1 MSVVERKSHGTKNER
16 LVKNM
21 CKKSTVAYG
30 DFIGQRMVGWCV
42 FNGKDFSFLSDK
54 QIKTRLQNNE
64 QVNGLTLDADGN
76 VIIDQEFTKSLMG
89 KSGLTFKPIVP
100 ADNEDEE
107 PVMNKY
113 YALVKVSKDKDGTKY
128 HFITNRCG
136 METFDEVQLKAMLE
150 VMDMGG
156 VRKDEKGALVIH
168 KAVDVESATTDQNK
182 PKEAPKGKKE
192 EVG

>member
-1 MSVVERKSHGTKNER
+1 
-16 LVKNM
+16 M

-76 VIIDQEFTKSLMG
+76 VVIDQEFTKSLMG
-89 KSGLTFKPIVP
+89 KSGLTFKPILPV
-100 ADNEDEE
+100 DNEDEE

-113 YALVKVSKDKDGTKY
+113 YALVKVSKDKSVTKY

-136 METFDEVQLKAMLE
+136 AETFDEVQLKAMLE

>member
-1 MSVVERKSHGTKNER
+1 
-16 LVKNM
+16 M
-21 CKKSTVAYG
+21 CKRCVVAYG

-54 QIKTRLQNNE
+54 QVKARLQSNE

-76 VIIDQEFTKSLMG
+76 VVIDQEFTKTLMG
-89 KSGLTFKPIVP
+89 KSGLTFKPILP

-113 YALVKVSKDKDGTKY
+113 YALVKVSKDKSGAKY

-136 METFDEVQLKAMLE
+136 AETFDETQLKAMLE

-156 VRKDEKGALVIH
+156 VRKDESGSLVIH
-168 KAVDVESATTDQNK
+168 KAVDVESATGGQNK
-182 PKEAPKGKKE
+182 PQSGSKDSKGSE
-192 EVG
+192 GVA

>member
-1 MSVVERKSHGTKNER
+1 
-16 LVKNM
+16 M

-54 QIKTRLQNNE
+54 QIKTRLQSNE

-76 VIIDQEFTKSLMG
+76 VVIDQEFTKSLMG

-113 YALVKVSKDKDGTKY
+113 YALVKVSKDKSGAKY

-136 METFDEVQLKAMLE
+136 METFDETQLKAMLE

-156 VRKDEKGALVIH
+156 VRKDESGALVIH
-168 KAVDVESATTDQNK
+168 KAVDVEKATESQNK

>member
-1 MSVVERKSHGTKNER
+1 
-16 LVKNM
+16 M

-54 QIKTRLQNNE
+54 QIKTRLQSNE

-76 VIIDQEFTKSLMG
+76 VVIDQEFTKSLMG

-113 YALVKVSKDKDGTKY
+113 YALVKVSKDKSGTKY

-136 METFDEVQLKAMLE
+136 METFDETQLKAMLE

-156 VRKDEKGALVIH
+156 VRKDESGALVIH
-168 KAVDVESATTDQNK
+168 KAVDVEKSTESQNK

>member
-1 MSVVERKSHGTKNER
+1 
-16 LVKNM
+16 M

-54 QIKTRLQNNE
+54 QIKTRLQSNE

-76 VIIDQEFTKSLMG
+76 VVIDQEFTKSLMG

-113 YALVKVSKDKDGTKY
+113 YALVKVSNDKSGAKY

-136 METFDEVQLKAMLE
+136 METFDETQLKAMLE

-156 VRKDEKGALVIH
+156 VRKDANGALVIH
-168 KAVDVESATTDQNK
+168 KAVDVEDTTVVQNK
-182 PKEAPKGKKE
+182 PKETPKGKKE

>member
-1 MSVVERKSHGTKNER
+1 
-16 LVKNM
+16 M

-54 QIKTRLQNNE
+54 QIKTRLQSNE

-76 VIIDQEFTKSLMG
+76 VVIDQEFTKSLMG

-113 YALVKVSKDKDGTKY
+113 YALVKVSKDKSGAKY

-136 METFDEVQLKAMLE
+136 METFDETQLKAMLE

-156 VRKDEKGALVIH
+156 VKKDESGALVIH
-168 KAVDVESATTDQNK
+168 KAVDVEKATESQNK

>member
-1 MSVVERKSHGTKNER
+1 
-16 LVKNM
+16 M

-54 QIKTRLQNNE
+54 QIKTRLQSNE

-76 VIIDQEFTKSLMG
+76 VVIDQEFTKSLMG
-89 KSGLTFKPIVP
+89 KSGLTFKPILPV
-100 ADNEDEE
+100 DNEDEE

-113 YALVKVSKDKDGTKY
+113 YALVKVSKDKSGAKY

-136 METFDEVQLKAMLE
+136 METFDETQLKAMLE

-156 VRKDEKGALVIH
+156 VKKDESGALVIH
-168 KAVDVESATTDQNK
+168 KAVDVEKDTESQNK

>member
-1 MSVVERKSHGTKNER
+1 
-16 LVKNM
+16 M

-54 QIKTRLQNNE
+54 QVKARLQINE
-64 QVNGLTLDADGN
+64 QVNGLKLDEEGDV
-76 VIIDQEFTKSLMG
+76 VIDTEFTKSLMG
-89 KSGLTFKPIVP
+89 KSGLTFKPILST
-100 ADNEDEE
+100 DNEDEE

-113 YALVKVSKDKDGTKY
+113 YALVKVAKDKDGSKY

-136 METFDEVQLKAMLE
+136 METFDEAQLKAMLE

-168 KAVDVESATTDQNK
+168 GAVEVEGTTGGQNK
-182 PKEAPKGKKE
+182 PQSGSKGSKGSE
-192 EVG
+192 GVA

>member
-1 MSVVERKSHGTKNER
+1 
-16 LVKNM
+16 M

-54 QIKTRLQNNE
+54 QIKTRLQSNE

-76 VIIDQEFTKSLMG
+76 VVIDQEFTKSLMG

-113 YALVKVSKDKDGTKY
+113 YALVKVSNDKSGAKY

-136 METFDEVQLKAMLE
+136 AETFDETQLKAMLE

-156 VRKDEKGALVIH
+156 VRKDESGALVIH
-168 KAVDVESATTDQNK
+168 KAVDVEGATESQNK
-182 PKEAPKGKKE
+182 TKEAPKSKKE

>member
-1 MSVVERKSHGTKNER
+1 
-16 LVKNM
+16 M

-54 QIKTRLQNNE
+54 QIKARLQINE
-64 QVNGLTLDADGN
+64 QVNGLKLDEEGN
-76 VIIDQEFTKSLMG
+76 VGIDLEFTKSLMG

-100 ADNEDEE
+100 TDNEDEE

-182 PKEAPKGKKE
+182 PKEALKGKKE

>member
-1 MSVVERKSHGTKNER
+1 
-16 LVKNM
+16 M

-54 QIKTRLQNNE
+54 QIKTRLQSNE

-76 VIIDQEFTKSLMG
+76 VVIDQEFTKSLMG

-113 YALVKVSKDKDGTKY
+113 YALVKVSKDKSGIKY

-136 METFDEVQLKAMLE
+136 METFDETQLKAMLE

-156 VRKDEKGALVIH
+156 VRKDESGALVIH
-168 KAVDVESATTDQNK
+168 KAVDVEKATESQNK

>member
-1 MSVVERKSHGTKNER
+1 
-16 LVKNM
+16 M

-54 QIKTRLQNNE
+54 QVKARLQINE

-89 KSGLTFKPIVP
+89 KSGLTFKPILPV
-100 ADNEDEE
+100 DNEDEE

-113 YALVKVSKDKDGTKY
+113 YALVKVSKDKSGAKY

-136 METFDEVQLKAMLE
+136 METFDETQLKAMLE

-156 VRKDEKGALVIH
+156 VKKDESGALVIH
-168 KAVDVESATTDQNK
+168 KAVDVENTTAVQNK

>member
-1 MSVVERKSHGTKNER
+1 
-16 LVKNM
+16 M

-54 QIKTRLQNNE
+54 QVKARLQIHE
-64 QVNGLTLDADGN
+64 QVNGLKLDAEGN
-76 VIIDQEFTKSLMG
+76 VVIDQEFTKTLMG
-89 KSGLTFKPIVP
+89 KSGLTFKPILP

-113 YALVKVSKDKDGTKY
+113 YALVHVTKGETGKKY

-136 METFDEVQLKAMLE
+136 MEVFDENQLKAMLE

-156 VRKDEKGALVIH
+156 VRKDEKGSLSVH
-168 KAVDVESATTDQNK
+168 KAVEVEGATGGASKAT
-182 PKEAPKGKKE
+182 EGSKGSKKNE
-192 EVG
+192 GVV

>member
-1 MSVVERKSHGTKNER
+1 
-16 LVKNM
+16 M

-54 QIKTRLQNNE
+54 QVKARLQINE
-64 QVNGLTLDADGN
+64 LVNGLKLDEDGN
-76 VIIDQEFTKSLMG
+76 VGIDLGFTKTLMG
-89 KSGLTFKPIVP
+89 KSGLTFKPILHS
-100 ADNEDEE
+100 DGEDEE

-113 YALVKVSKDKDGTKY
+113 YALVNVTKDKDGSKY

-136 METFDEVQLKAMLE
+136 METFDEAQLKAMLE

-168 KAVDVESATTDQNK
+168 RAVEVDGATGGQNK
-182 PKEAPKGKKE
+182 PQSGSKAKREGEA
-192 EVG
+192 

>member
-1 MSVVERKSHGTKNER
+1 
-16 LVKNM
+16 M

-54 QIKTRLQNNE
+54 QVKARLQLNE
-64 QVNGLTLDADGN
+64 QVNGLKLDEEGN
-76 VIIDQEFTKSLMG
+76 VGIDLEFTKSLMG
-89 KSGLTFKPIVP
+89 KSGLTFKPILP
-100 ADNEDEE
+100 ADGEDEE

-113 YALVKVSKDKDGTKY
+113 YALVKVTKDKDGTKY

-156 VRKDEKGALVIH
+156 VRKDEKGTLVIH
-168 KAVDVESATTDQNK
+168 GAVEVEGATEGQNK
-182 PKEAPKGKKE
+182 PQSGSKSSKSSEG
-192 EVG
+192 VV

>member
-1 MSVVERKSHGTKNER
+1 
-16 LVKNM
+16 M

-42 FNGKDFSFLSDK
+42 FNGKNFSFLSDK
-54 QIKTRLQNNE
+54 QVKARLQINE

-156 VRKDEKGALVIH
+156 VRKDENGALVIH
-168 KAVDVESATTDQNK
+168 KAVDVEKATESQNK

>member
-1 MSVVERKSHGTKNER
+1 
-16 LVKNM
+16 M

-76 VIIDQEFTKSLMG
+76 VVIDQEFTKSLMG
-89 KSGLTFKPIVP
+89 KSGLTFKPILPV
-100 ADNEDEE
+100 DNEDEE

-113 YALVKVSKDKDGTKY
+113 YALVKVSKDKSVTKY

-136 METFDEVQLKAMLE
+136 AETFDETQLKAMLE

-156 VRKDEKGALVIH
+156 VRKDANGALVIH
-168 KAVDVESATTDQNK
+168 KAVDVEDTTVVQNK

>member
-1 MSVVERKSHGTKNER
+1 
-16 LVKNM
+16 M

-54 QIKTRLQNNE
+54 QIKTRLQSNE

-76 VIIDQEFTKSLMG
+76 VVIDQEFTKSLMG

-113 YALVKVSKDKDGTKY
+113 YALVKVSKDKSGIKY

-136 METFDEVQLKAMLE
+136 METFDETQLKAMLE

-156 VRKDEKGALVIH
+156 VKKDESGALVIH
-168 KAVDVESATTDQNK
+168 KAVDVEKATESQNK